1 VSSFVFFVC
10 FSGLIFGL
18 DSFLNRL
25 YATFLNVV
33 TTCFGGIIC
42 GSGLFGLSDILNN
55 TESIRY
61 ESNCSC
67 SPVLRG
73 GISIW
78 FIRWFRVRLYEG
90 LISYL

>member
-1 VSSFVFFVC
+1 MPTFVFFVC

-33 TTCFGGIIC
+33 TNLLAPKTRYR
-42 GSGLFGLSDILNN
+42 GSGL
-55 TESIRY
+55 
-61 ESNCSC
+61 
-67 SPVLRG
+67 
-73 GISIW
+73 SIW

-90 LISYL
+90 LISYR